1 MLRPREGLE
10 IDGFTIGP
18 CLHRG
23 GFATIWEATHPDHK
37 GRLAMKVPTI
47 LDGFDAPTIVGFEIE
62 QMIVPRL
69 TGPHVPRVVAL
80 GDFSSMPYIV
90 TEWIGGGSL
99 LGPFAQAPLPLSDVL
114 EMAARMTEAVVDLHR
129 QHVIHFDLKPANFL
143 RRDSGEY
150 VAIDYGLARHDLL
163 PDLLAEEFTVPLG
176 TFPYMAPEQ
185 YLKQRDDLRSDIFAL
200 GAMFYELCTGH
211 PPWGEPASLRGVRKR
226 LWRDPV
232 PPRALVPALPEWFQE
247 IVLRCLEV
255 DPQARY
261 QSAGQL
267 LFDLQ
272 NPAQVRLTARARRT
286 RADGRLAVFRR
297 WRRMRGV
304 RRLSDPVSVS
314 AQMDQAPVLMVAV
327 DLSPEAEALNRH
339 ILTTL
344 RRMLAVQPDAR
355 VSCVNILR
363 TARIGI
369 DQATDDAGEHLHV
382 MRLVALR
389 DWGAELELDEGRISF
404 SVLESSDP
412 AGAIIAHA
420 NRNRVDHILMGAR
433 GHSATRRYLGSV
445 SAQVVSEA
453 ASSVT
458 VVRLPESALPQEDAA
473 EVAA

>member
-1 MLRPREGLE
+1 MQRPREGLV
-10 IDGFTIGP
+10 IDGFSMGP
-18 CLHRG
+18 CLHKG
-23 GFATIWEATHPDHK
+23 GFATIWEVTHPDHPGK
-37 GRLAMKVPTI
+37 LAMKVPTI

-69 TGPHVPRVVAL
+69 TGPHVPKVVAL

-99 LGPFAQAPLPLSDVL
+99 LDVFRNAPLPLSDVL
-114 EMAARMTEAVVDLHR
+114 EMASRMTEAVVDLHR

-143 RRDSGEY
+143 RRESGDF

-163 PDLLAEEFTVPLG
+163 PDLLAEEFTVPMG

-185 YLKQRDDLRSDIFAL
+185 YLRQRDDLRTDIFTL
-200 GAMFYELCTGH
+200 GAMFYELATGRQ
-211 PPWGEPASLRGVRKR
+211 PWGEPSSLRGVRKR

-232 PPRALVPALPEWFQE
+232 PPRAIVPALPEWFQE

-255 DPQARY
+255 DPKARY

-272 NPAQVRLTARARRT
+272 NPGQVRLTARAAKVRQ
-286 RADGRLAVFRR
+286 DGALAVFRR
-297 WRRMRGV
+297 WRSMRGV
-304 RRLSDPVSVS
+304 KRLSEPAGVS
-314 AQMDQAPVLMVAV
+314 AQMDEAPVLMVAV

-339 ILTTL
+339 LLATV

-355 VSCVNILR
+355 VSCVNILK

-369 DQATDDAGEHLHV
+369 DQATDESGDHLHV

-389 DWGAELELDEGRISF
+389 EFGAELALDEGRISF

-412 AGAIIAHA
+412 AAAIIAHA
-420 NRNRVDHILMGAR
+420 NRNRVDHIIMGAR

-453 ASSVT
+453 SSSVT
-458 VVRLPESALPQEDAA
+458 VVRLP
-473 EVAA
+473 